1 MAEVFEAELVKVK
14 VGGNEVADTKFNSD
28 INKLS
33 GVSANKKFKKAP
45 YIELKK
51 SRYQKIRW

>member
-1 MAEVFEAELVKVK
+1 MFEAKSVKVK